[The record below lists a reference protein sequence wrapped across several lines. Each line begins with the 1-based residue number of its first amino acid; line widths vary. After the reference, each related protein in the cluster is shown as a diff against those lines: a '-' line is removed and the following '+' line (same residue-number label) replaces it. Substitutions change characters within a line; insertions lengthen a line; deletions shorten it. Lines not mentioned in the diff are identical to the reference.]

1 MIHVRALDRLPSEL
15 RGACFAMGAFDGL
28 HPGHRAV
35 ISLARS
41 RSEALGA
48 PLGVLTFEPSPRA
61 FFQPGGPSMRLMSPE
76 RRARILSSLGADL
89 CVSLPFDAATA
100 AMTDADF
107 VSRVLHD
114 GLAARAVAV
123 GFDFRFG
130 KGRMGDVASLARLAA
145 DCGFEALIA
154 DPVGAP
160 GGGEK
165 VSSSSIR
172 ALIRAGE
179 MEAAAGLLGD
189 WWIVDGVV
197 EHGEKR
203 GRTLGFPT
211 ANLHLGDLIQPPFG
225 VYAVWARPEGERA
238 WRPAA
243 ASFGRTP
250 TTGLRD
256 PLLEVFIF
264 DYSGDLYGRR
274 LETAFAVRLRPE
286 LVFPSIEAL
295 TVQMAADVAEAATL
309 LRRLDPPSET

>member
-1 MIHVRALDRLPSEL
+1 MIEVDALERLPVAL
-15 RGACFAMGAFDGL
+15 KGACFAMGAFDGL

-35 ISLARS
+35 IRLARA
-41 RSEALGA
+41 RSQALRA

-61 FFQPGGPSMRLMSPE
+61 FFQPGGPPMRLMSPE
-76 RRARILSSLGADL
+76 RRARVLKSLGVDV

-107 VSRVLHD
+107 VSSVLHQ
-114 GLAARAVAV
+114 GLDARAVAV

-130 KGRMGDVASLARLAA
+130 RGRMGDVASLSRLAA
-145 DCGFEALIA
+145 AHGLEALVA
-154 DPVGAP
+154 DPVGDP
-160 GGGEK
+160 GGGDK

-172 ALIRAGE
+172 ALIRAGD
-179 MEAAAGLLGD
+179 MEAAARLLGE
-189 WWIVDGVV
+189 WGFVDGSV

-274 LETAFAVRLRPE
+274 LETAFASRLRPE

-295 TVQMAADVAEAATL
+295 TVQMASDVAEAATRL
-309 LRRLDPPSET
+309 QRLDPPSED